1 MSSAKSEDQALQ
13 LDTHPLDPPSAEVKR
28 SMKIAQVAPL
38 HESVPP
44 RLYGGTER
52 VVSYITEELVSL
64 GHHVTLFA
72 SGDSITSAELIPGV
86 ARALRLDPDSGDPI
100 ASQVLLLEK
109 VFQEAHRF
117 DVIHFHCDYLH
128 FPLSLRAAIPNVT
141 TLHGRLDIPALAPLY
156 REYATLPLVSVSNA
170 QRAPIPWAGWR
181 ATVYHGLPLGAAAPR
196 MDPDG
201 YLAVLG
207 RVSPEKGIDRA
218 IEIARRAG
226 LTLRIAAKVDR
237 SDREYFDAVIRPLL
251 REPGVEFL
259 GEVGEDDKESFL
271 GGARGL
277 LFPIDWPEPFGLVMI
292 EAMACG
298 TPVIAFPR
306 GSVPEVIEDG
316 VTGFVVPDVAG
327 AVKAVE
333 RLDTIDRAR
342 VRRVFEQRF
351 SSRRMARDYLDVYAS
366 ILESRQ
372 SNEYAGRS

>member
-1 MSSAKSEDQALQ
+1 
-13 LDTHPLDPPSAEVKR
+13 
-28 SMKIAQVAPL
+28 MKIAQVAPL

-72 SGDSITSAELIPGV
+72 SGDSVTSAELIPGCD
-86 ARALRLDPDSGDPI
+86 RALRLDPASGDPI

-156 REYATLPLVSVSNA
+156 REYSKLPLVSVSNA
-170 QRAPIPWAGWR
+170 QREPIPWAGWR
-181 ATVYHGLPLGAAAPR
+181 ATVYHGLPVGAAAPR

-207 RVSPEKGIDRA
+207 RVSPEKGIDHA

-237 SDREYFDAVIRPLL
+237 SDREYFDVVIRPLL

-306 GSVPEVIEDG
+306 GSVPEVVEDG

-366 ILESRQ
+366 LLESGRR